1 MGTAR
6 EYIIEGFFPNEM
18 ELRMELTCY
27 DDRDAMAVAQGL
39 LKVTTLRSCYVVDA
53 ADGHKVF
60 ECHMDG
66 TKDTWPW
73 DSCRDCQYYQEDE
86 PEGTACCQYPDMPP
100 CKE

>member
-39 LKVTTLRSCYVVDA
+39 LKVTTLRSCYVIDA

-60 ECHMDG
+60 ECHTSG
-66 TKDTWPW
+66 TDHNHTLL
-73 DSCRDCQYYQEDE
+73 QH
-86 PEGTACCQYPDMPP
+86 G
-100 CKE
+100 